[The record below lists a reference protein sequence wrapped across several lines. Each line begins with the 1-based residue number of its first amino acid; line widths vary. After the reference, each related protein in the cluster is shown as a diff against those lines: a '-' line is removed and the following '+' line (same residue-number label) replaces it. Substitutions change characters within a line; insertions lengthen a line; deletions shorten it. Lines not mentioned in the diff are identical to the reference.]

1 MELEL
6 PSERAGFTLV
16 ELMVV
21 LILIALASAMIIPKV
36 GAGWGRLGEREF
48 LQELVRTLRGARV
61 QAMTTGTTVVF
72 RILGDERRYG
82 TGPALTRRIPGNI
95 RINAE
100 NMEEDRAAG
109 QHLIRFYPDGS
120 QTGAEL
126 QVIVDEKKY
135 FRISLNPLLGTVNW
149 RRES

>member
-1 MELEL
+1 MER
-6 PSERAGFTLV
+6 ERQPGPAGFTLV

-36 GAGWGRLGEREF
+36 GAGWGRLEEKEF

-61 QAMTTGTTVVF
+61 RAMNTGTTVVF
-72 RILGDERRYG
+72 GILGDERRYG
-82 TGPALTRRIPGNI
+82 VGPALNRKIPDNI

-100 NMEEDRAAG
+100 NMEVDRAAG

-126 QVIVDEKKY
+126 QVIVDERKY
-135 FRISLNPLLGTVNW
+135 FRISLNPLFGTVSW